1 MLKEK
6 EEKLKQVESPAQDVI
21 DISIPEIKKK
31 SFRINGNPEFL
42 LLNTSDMGI
51 ISRLESTYNKLDKL
65 ANEASA
71 ELANSITDGEQS
83 EFDEVV
89 KASKALQKI
98 DKQMRDL
105 VDEIFDAPVS
115 RICVPSGT
123 MFDPLNG
130 QFRFEYI
137 INRISEL
144 YEQNLSSE
152 FSKVSAR
159 MKKHTQ
165 KYTGR

>member
-6 EEKLKQVESPAQDVI
+6 EEKINQVEVPVQDVI
-21 DISIPEIKKK
+21 DISIPEIKKQ
-31 SFRINGNPEFL
+31 SFRINGNPELL

-51 ISRLESTYNKLDKL
+51 IQRLESTYAKLDKL
-65 ANEASA
+65 ANEAAS
-71 ELANSITDGEQS
+71 ELADSAKDGEQS
-83 EFDEVV
+83 EFDEIVA
-89 KASKALQKI
+89 ASKALQKI
-98 DKQMRDL
+98 DKQMREL

-115 RICVPSGT
+115 RICAPSGT

-130 QFRFEYI
+130 QFRFEHI
-137 INRISEL
+137 INKISEL

>member
-6 EEKLKQVESPAQDVI
+6 EEKLNQVEAPAQDVI

-51 ISRLESTYNKLDKL
+51 IQRLESTYEKLDKL
-65 ANEASA
+65 AEEASA
-71 ELANSITDGEQS
+71 ELSDSVKDGEKS
-83 EFDEVV
+83 EFDEIVA
-89 KASKALQKI
+89 ASKSLQKI
-98 DKQMRDL
+98 DKKMREL

-144 YEQNLSSE
+144 YEQNLASE

-159 MKKHTQ
+159 MKKHTH